1 LKKNKKN
8 KYKLKQIKTEIM
20 NQKTTNQFISLSTRL
35 AKYAIRNSFSIGHTE
50 IKPEESTLNVRI
62 YLSNRN
68 DENSW
73 SITFQNRMTYK
84 SIEVAGYSTKFNYDW
99 NLTQKD
105 FDEMIVQSIEIIAK
119 LEAEEEGQ
127 DEVLIQY
134 NTIKSQIQDLQ
145 NELSEISK
153 KLI

>member
-1 LKKNKKN
+1 
-8 KYKLKQIKTEIM
+8 M

-50 IKPEESTLNVRI
+50 IKPEESTLLVRI
-62 YLSNRN
+62 YLAERTE
-68 DENSW
+68 DRW
-73 SITFQNRMTYK
+73 SISFQNRITYK

-105 FDEMIVQSIEIIAK
+105 FDEMIVQLIEITAK
-119 LEAEEEGQ
+119 LESEEDGQ

>member
-1 LKKNKKN
+1 
-8 KYKLKQIKTEIM
+8 M
-20 NQKTTNQFISLSTRL
+20 NQKTTNQFISLASRL

-50 IKPEESTLNVRI
+50 IKPQESTMLVKI
-62 YLSNRN
+62 YLAERT
-68 DENSW
+68 DDRW
-73 SITFQNRMTYK
+73 SISFQNRITYE
-84 SIEVAGYSTKFNYDW
+84 SIEVAGYSKKFNYDW

-105 FDEMIVQSIEIIAK
+105 FDEMIVQLIEITAK
-119 LEAEEEGQ
+119 LESEEDGQ

>member
-1 LKKNKKN
+1 
-8 KYKLKQIKTEIM
+8 M

-50 IKPEESTLNVRI
+50 IKPQESTMLVRI
-62 YLSNRN
+62 YLAERT
-68 DENSW
+68 DDRW
-73 SITFQNRMTYK
+73 SISFQNRITYA
-84 SIEVAGYSTKFNYDW
+84 SIEVAGYSKKFTYDW

-105 FDEMIVQSIEIIAK
+105 FDEMIVQLIEITAK
-119 LEAEEEGQ
+119 LESEEEGQ

>member
-1 LKKNKKN
+1 
-8 KYKLKQIKTEIM
+8 M
-20 NQKTTNQFISLSTRL
+20 NQKTTNQFISLATRL

-50 IKPEESTLNVRI
+50 IKPQESTMILKI
-62 YLSNRN
+62 YLAERT
-68 DENSW
+68 DDRW
-73 SITFQNRMTYK
+73 SISFQNRITYA
-84 SIEVAGYSTKFNYDW
+84 SIEVAGYSNKFNYDW

-105 FDEMIVQSIEIIAK
+105 FDEMIVQLIEITAK
-119 LEAEEEGQ
+119 LESEEDGQ

>member
-1 LKKNKKN
+1 
-8 KYKLKQIKTEIM
+8 M

-50 IKPEESTLNVRI
+50 IKPEESTMLVRI
-62 YLSNRN
+62 YLAERTE
-68 DENSW
+68 DKW
-73 SITFQNRMTYK
+73 SINFQNRITYK

>member
-1 LKKNKKN
+1 
-8 KYKLKQIKTEIM
+8 M

-50 IKPEESTLNVRI
+50 IKPEESTLLVRI
-62 YLSNRN
+62 YLAERTE
-68 DENSW
+68 DRW
-73 SITFQNRMTYK
+73 SITFQNRITYK